1 MCKLSKLYNVN
12 NYLKCMIPRMCHLY
26 TIVLEKKIT
35 IGIETRIFGNAC
47 FVQANYKNILIYNFA
62 SLNEFYYFAEYL
74 CVFSHLIAFHDPE
87 LGNHLEGIGFIPD
100 VSYIN

>member
-1 MCKLSKLYNVN
+1 MYDPQDVSFIYDC
-12 NYLKCMIPRMCHLY
+12 
-26 TIVLEKKIT
+26 TWKKIT

-62 SLNEFYYFAEYL
+62 SLNEFYFFAEYL

-100 VSYIN
+100 VSYINWHRESLINWTPLY